1 MFTSLVSGTAL
12 GLMWAIMTLG
22 VYITYRLLDFADLSV
37 EGSIVTGA
45 AVAVMIAKANVT
57 PFVGIIV
64 GFLAG
69 AVAGALTGLMN
80 TKLKIPPILSGIL
93 TMTGLYSINLAIMKS
108 PNISYSGIKSMTS
121 VIQGW
126 INIPTYWINL
136 IIAVVF
142 CVLTVA
148 FLYWFFGTQLGGAIR
163 ATGTNEK
170 MCRAQGINTDNTKIL
185 GLMLSNGLVA
195 LGGVLI
201 SQQQGYVNVTMG
213 VGSIVI
219 GLAGVIIGEA
229 IFRKSKSFLVTLI
242 SIIVGSVIYR
252 LIITLITWAN
262 INADYLKLITAAMVA
277 IALSIPL
284 IQKKIVFAVKKSKNK
299 KLEYAPSG
307 TTVDGVVE
315 SADEAA
321 IVDDNAVMSD
331 DKAYTESVVNDED
344 KKGE

>member
-1 MFTSLVSGTAL
+1 MFTSIISNTGL

-45 AVAVMIAKANVT
+45 AVAVMMSKLNVN
-57 PFVGIIV
+57 PFLGIIIA
-64 GFLAG
+64 FIAG
-69 AVAGALTGLMN
+69 AAAGALTGLLN

-93 TMTGLYSINLAIMKS
+93 TMTALYSINLAVIMKG
-108 PNISYSGIKSMTS
+108 PNVSYMNSKSIVS
-121 VIQGW
+121 IVQGW
-126 INIPTYWINL
+126 FNIPSYWAHL
-136 IIAVVF
+136 IIGIVF
-142 CVLTVA
+142 CALTVGV
-148 FLYWFFGTQLGGAIR
+148 LYLFFGTQLGGAIR

-195 LGGVLI
+195 VGGALI
-201 SQQQGYVNVTMG
+201 GQQQGYVNVTMG

-229 IFRKSKSFLVTLI
+229 IFRRTRNFWITLI
-242 SIIVGSVIYR
+242 SIVLGAVIYR
-252 LIITLITWAN
+252 LIITVILFAN
-262 INADYLKLITAAMVA
+262 INTDYLKLITAAMVA

-284 IQKKIVFAVKKSKNK
+284 VQKKIAFAVKKSKNK
-299 KLEYAPSG
+299 KLACAPSG
-307 TTVDGVVE
+307 ATADEGVE
-315 SADEAA
+315 SAV
-321 IVDDNAVMSD
+321 VDDNAVNTD
-331 DKAYTESVVNDED
+331 DNAYTESVVNDEE